1 LSFVIILLLIFQKKY
16 TNTELSGKKEKLCY
30 DKGIKIKKE
39 IMKETIIPAIFKA
52 YDIRGLY
59 PKEINKNVAYNIG
72 RALVQFTGA
81 KKIVVGIDMRTSSLE
96 IEKGLIAGIIKQGAD
111 VIKIGLA
118 TTPMLYFAAWN
129 LSVEAAVMVTASH
142 NPAEWNGLKLCHQG
156 TIPIGEGT
164 GMEDI
169 KDLAITGN
177 FSKTDNVGVVTENKK
192 LKGQYLDYM
201 SKFFQAGKAHKKI
214 VVDFAN
220 AVGSLDKAV
229 FDKFPSDLEMTYLYA
244 ELDGTFPH
252 HEANPLKLDTLKD
265 LQAEVLKQ
273 EADLG
278 IAYDGDADRIG
289 FVDEKGEIV
298 RMDFITAILAGE
310 ILKKQ
315 PGELILADI
324 RSSNSVLEF
333 IEKAGGKV
341 HHCRIGHSL
350 IKAQMK
356 KEGAIFAGELS
367 GHYFFQENNKAE
379 MTTLAALI
387 IINRLNETGEK
398 LSDLVADLKKYFQSG
413 EINSEVVDKE
423 KVLKQLK
430 EKYQDGRLN
439 ELDGIRIDYSDWW
452 FNVRPSN
459 TEPKLRL
466 NLEAKS
472 QKLME
477 EKRDEVLAIIR
488 AK

>member
-1 LSFVIILLLIFQKKY
+1 M
-16 TNTELSGKKEKLCY
+16 EKT
-30 DKGIKIKKE
+30 IK
-39 IMKETIIPAIFKA
+39 PQIFKA
-52 YDIRGLY
+52 YDIRGIY
-59 PKEINKNVAYNIG
+59 PTEINKEVSYNIG

-81 KKIVVGIDMRTSSLE
+81 KKIVVGIDMRSSSSE
-96 IEKGLIAGIIKQGAD
+96 IEAGLVAGIIKQGAD
-111 VIKIGLA
+111 VVKIGLA
-118 TTPMLYFAAWN
+118 TTPMLYFAAGN
-129 LSVEAAVMVTASH
+129 LPVESAVMVTASH

-164 GMEDI
+164 GMEEI
-169 KDLAITGN
+169 KDLAIKNKFSVVNKTG
-177 FSKTDNVGVVTENKK
+177 SVTENKE
-192 LKGQYLDYM
+192 LKSQYLDYM
-201 SKFFQAGKAHKKI
+201 SKFFQTGKASKKI

-220 AVGSLDKAV
+220 AVGSIDKKV
-229 FDKFPSDLEMTYLYA
+229 FDKFPSDLKMVYLYD

-252 HEANPLKLDTLKD
+252 HEANPLKTETLKD
-265 LQAEVLKQ
+265 LQKKVLEQK
-273 EADLG
+273 ADLG

-298 RMDFITAILAGE
+298 RMDFITALLAKE

-333 IEKAGGKV
+333 IQQAGGRV
-341 HHCRIGHSL
+341 HYCRIGHSL
-350 IKAQMK
+350 IKAQMR

-367 GHYFFQENNKAE
+367 GHYFFQENNKSE

-387 IINRLNETGEK
+387 IINLLNETGKK
-398 LSDLVADLKKYFQSG
+398 LSELVIDLKKYFQSG
-413 EINSEVVDKE
+413 EINSAVKDTKMIMN
-423 KVLKQLK
+423 KLKK
-430 EKYQDGRLN
+430 KYSTGKLN

-452 FNVRPSN
+452 FNVRASN

-466 NLEAKS
+466 NLEANS

-488 AK
+488 GS

>member
-1 LSFVIILLLIFQKKY
+1 M
-16 TNTELSGKKEKLCY
+16 GKK
-30 DKGIKIKKE
+30 ISP
-39 IMKETIIPAIFKA
+39 TIFKA

-59 PKEINKNVAYNIG
+59 PEEINKDVTYNIG
-72 RALVQFTGA
+72 RALVQYTGA
-81 KKIVVGIDMRTSSLE
+81 KRVVVGIDMRTSSLE
-96 IEKGLIAGIIKQGAD
+96 LETGLIAGIIKQGAD
-111 VIKIGLA
+111 VIKIGLVS
-118 TTPMLYFAAWN
+118 TPMLYFAAWN
-129 LSVEAAVMVTASH
+129 LSVEASVMVTASH
-142 NPAEWNGLKLCHQG
+142 NPAQWNGLKLCHQG
-156 TIPIGEGT
+156 TTPIGEGT
-164 GMEDI
+164 GMEEI
-169 KDLAITGN
+169 KDLAMQGN
-177 FSKTDNVGVVTENKK
+177 FFAVEKVGKIIENKE
-192 LKGQYLDYM
+192 LKEQYFDYV
-201 SKFFQAGKAHKKI
+201 SKFFQTGKAKKKI

-220 AVGSLDKAV
+220 AVGSLDKAI
-229 FDKFPSDLEMTYLYA
+229 FDKFSSDLEMHYLYD

-252 HEANPLKLDTLKD
+252 HEANPLKVETLKD
-265 LQAEVLKQ
+265 LQKEVLKQ
-273 EADLG
+273 KADLG
-278 IAYDGDADRIG
+278 VAYDGDADRVG
-289 FVDEKGEIV
+289 FVDEKGEVV
-298 RMDFITAILAGE
+298 RMDFITALLAGE

-333 IEKAGGKV
+333 IQQVGGKV

-379 MTTLAALI
+379 MTALAILI
-387 IINRLNETGEK
+387 IINLLNETGKK
-398 LSDLVADLKKYFQSG
+398 LSELVATLKKYFQSG
-413 EINSEVVDKE
+413 EINSEVADKKKIME
-423 KVLKQLK
+423 QLK
-430 EKYQDGRLN
+430 EKYQDGELN

-477 EKRDEVLAIIR
+477 EKRDEILAIIR
-488 AK
+488 N